1 MRGGRYFRISKII
14 AKYLNTPCKILCFL
28 LFFAVDKMRRFRY
41 NDFTIMNA
49 YATDGFCEITQRER
63 KHYNADRLGK
73 SVHEVF

>member
-1 MRGGRYFRISKII
+1 MR
-14 AKYLNTPCKILCFL
+14 FL

-41 NDFTIMNA
+41 NDLTIMNA